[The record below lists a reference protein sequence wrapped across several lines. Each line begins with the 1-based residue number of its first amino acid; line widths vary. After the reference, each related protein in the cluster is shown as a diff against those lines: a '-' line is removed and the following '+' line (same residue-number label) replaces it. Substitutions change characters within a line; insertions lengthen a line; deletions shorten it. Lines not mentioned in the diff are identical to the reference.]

1 MLIDFLGP
9 LYPQQMSDHVKR
21 IEEVEKRIE
30 KIREESARKDD
41 VGKVRGEM
49 KAVFVSPLFRLC

>member
-1 MLIDFLGP
+1 
-9 LYPQQMSDHVKR
+9 MSDHVKR